1 MTRRGRTRVRIRRRS
16 GDLAQL
22 TGNDRLSPTT
32 PPPLSITTQP
42 SLLLPAREQP
52 RKKNLK
58 EKYHIDD
65 LELKNTIG

>member
-1 MTRRGRTRVRIRRRS
+1 
-16 GDLAQL
+16 LAQL